1 MLIGPTRTD
10 YFLRALTL
18 DETNAII
25 KLSLALGFIHW
36 AIKRHAE
43 NRHYLLMQ
51 GLAFLMEY
59 YDDRQSTGNPCF
71 RQEAEYN
78 VGRAYHLLGLTHLA
92 IPYYERCL
100 ELGQAVESDSILPEV
115 ENFAYEA
122 ALTLQGHWAASGN
135 MGKARDVTD
144 RWLSI

>member
-1 MLIGPTRTD
+1 M
-10 YFLRALTL
+10 
-18 DETNAII
+18 I
-25 KLSLALGFIHW
+25 KFSLALGFLHW

-43 NRHYLLMQ
+43 NRHYLLTQ

-59 YDDRQSTGNPCF
+59 YDDRRSTGIAGL

-78 VGRAYHLLGLTHLA
+78 VGRAYHLLGLIHLA

-100 ELGQAVESDSILPEV
+100 ELGQAMEEDGTFTEI
-115 ENFAYEA
+115 ENFAHEA
-122 ALTLQGHWAASGN
+122 ALTLQGHWAASGS
-135 MGKARDVTD
+135 MQKARDVTD